1 MFRCY
6 FCQEITPPKT
16 KKTFVVIETR
26 EKTYPARR
34 SESRR
39 HGRFRPPADSSS
51 NDTGGKGRETQK
63 EVPAC
68 PACAAK
74 QHEAVV
80 VPQTPVVEPE
90 STDTPSD
97 SANE

>member
-6 FCQEITPPKT
+6 FCQQVTPPGT
-16 KKTFVVIETR
+16 KKQNVVIETR

-34 SESRR
+34 KESRR
-39 HGRFRPPADSSS
+39 PGRFRSREDSTS
-51 NDTGGKGRETQK
+51 DVGGKGVETQK

-74 QHEAVV
+74 QIEVVNVPEPTTAPETETGEVEA
-80 VPQTPVVEPE
+80 TE
-90 STDTPSD
+90 
-97 SANE
+97 